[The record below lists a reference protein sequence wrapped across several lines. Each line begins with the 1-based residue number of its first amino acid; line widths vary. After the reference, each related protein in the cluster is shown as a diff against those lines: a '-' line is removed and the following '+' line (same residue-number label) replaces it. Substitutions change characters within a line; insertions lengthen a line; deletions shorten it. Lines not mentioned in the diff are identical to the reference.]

1 MDLRQTQNRGVRPGR
16 QRRSTDPSEHESI
29 IATHDNDSKA
39 TYPETGAGEAERTIS
54 VVIPTFDRA
63 HLLPRALDSVFAQER
78 PADEVIVVDDGSR
91 DETATLVRRDYPRAR
106 LLRTPHRGVSAARNA
121 GAAVARGSWLAFL
134 DSDDAW
140 LPEKLAAQEAALEAA
155 PDAVLVH
162 ADEIWIRNGV
172 RVNPR
177 RRHAKRGGWIFQDCL
192 PLCVISPSA
201 ALVRRSTFDAV
212 GAFDEGLPACED
224 YDLWLRITSRHPV
237 LFVDRPLLV
246 KHGGHD
252 DQLSRTT
259 EALDRYRIRALTK
272 ILASGHLGPEDR
284 RAAARTLCEKIR
296 VYGAGARK
304 RGRLEEAARLE
315 ALAAKYAEETT
326 ETR

>member
-1 MDLRQTQNRGVRPGR
+1 M
-16 QRRSTDPSEHESI
+16 I
-29 IATHDNDSKA
+29 
-39 TYPETGAGEAERTIS
+39 
-54 VVIPTFDRA
+54 IPTFDRA
-63 HLLPRALDSVFAQER
+63 HTLPRALDSVFAQER

-91 DETATLVRRDYPRAR
+91 DDTAALVRGEYPQVRF
-106 LLRTPHRGVSAARNA
+106 LRTPHRGVSAARNM
-121 GAAVARGSWLAFL
+121 GSAVAQGGWLAFL

-140 LPEKLAAQEAALEAA
+140 LPEKLAAQETALVDDPE
-155 PDAVLVH
+155 AVLVH
-162 ADEIWIRNGV
+162 SDEIWIRNGR

-192 PLCVISPSA
+192 PLCAISPSA
-201 ALVRRSTFDAV
+201 TLLRRSTFDAV

-237 LFVDRPLLV
+237 LFVDRPLII
-246 KHGGHD
+246 KYGGHD

-272 ILASGHLGPEDR
+272 ILASGHLRPEDH
-284 RAAARTLCEKIR
+284 RAAAHVLCEKIR

-304 RGRLEEAARLE
+304 RGRLDEAARLE
-315 ALAAKYAEETT
+315 ALAARYAKDSDETP
-326 ETR
+326 